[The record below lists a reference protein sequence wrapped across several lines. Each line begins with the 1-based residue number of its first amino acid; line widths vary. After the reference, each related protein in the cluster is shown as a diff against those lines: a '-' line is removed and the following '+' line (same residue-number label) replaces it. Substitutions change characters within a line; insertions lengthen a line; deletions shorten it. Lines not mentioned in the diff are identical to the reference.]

1 MINNSQ
7 LSQKCILIKKYFN
20 FLVIFIYCLPKLF
33 SDAAFLPC
41 PPDFVSFL
49 KDPSW
54 TIFVSQVFLDAR
66 LSTQENSAYHS
77 YTLEENS
84 FSLPQPTLANSL
96 PVWDGGVYPGPL
108 RLVKLTC
115 LGLWCV
121 PTNSLLFGT
130 VVCTQL
136 PGIWSSLPVWDGG
149 VYPPIAYLFVTV
161 VCTQLPGIWSSLSLH
176 RFYTWR
182 STCCEYIG
190 SDVLQCPGDN
200 SHHL

>member
-1 MINNSQ
+1 MINNRQ

-33 SDAAFLPC
+33 SNAPFLPC

-96 PVWDGGVYPGPL
+96 PVWDGGVFPAP
-108 RLVKLTC
+108 RHLVKLTC
-115 LGLWCV
+115 LGQWCV
-121 PTNSLLFGT
+121 PTNSLP
-130 VVCTQL
+130 VC
-136 PGIWSSLPVWDGG
+136 DGG
-149 VYPPIAYLFVTV
+149 VYPTPWHLVKLEL
-161 VCTQLPGIWSSLSLH
+161 TQVLHMTFHLLWIH
-176 RFYTWR
+176 RFK
-182 STCCEYIG
+182 
-190 SDVLQCPGDN
+190 CPAM
-200 SHHL
+200 SRRQ